1 MQQNDIQ
8 ATVTRVL
15 REVAKV
21 DPAVV
26 ARDKRLREDLGLD
39 SLTLIEVAVAAEDAF
54 GVPLPDEDLE
64 HFQTVGDLI
73 DYVQQSESQL
83 VT

>member
-8 ATVTRVL
+8 ATVTQVL
-15 REVAKV
+15 GEVAKV

-64 HFQTVGDLI
+64 CFQTVRDLI

>member
-1 MQQNDIQ
+1 MDQNDIQ
-8 ATVTRVL
+8 ATVTRIL

-26 ARDKRLREDLGLD
+26 ARDKRLEDLGLD